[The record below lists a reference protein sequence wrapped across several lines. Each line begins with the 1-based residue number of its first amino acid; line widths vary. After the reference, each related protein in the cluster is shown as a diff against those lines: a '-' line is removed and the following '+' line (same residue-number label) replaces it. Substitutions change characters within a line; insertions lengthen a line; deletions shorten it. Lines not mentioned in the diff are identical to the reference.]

1 MIANKIIII
10 FIFVGILL
18 ILFGAI
24 NFDHYSMLG
33 IVPISIGI
41 GILELAAVSK
51 EMD

>member
-1 MIANKIIII
+1 VFSKIIII

-18 ILFGAI
+18 ILFGAF

-33 IVPISIGI
+33 IVPISVGI
-41 GILELAAVSK
+41 GILELAVVSK